1 MQLGNI
7 GKLTIL
13 NGDVHFEL
21 DATIAGTTE
30 APLTADLQV
39 GQLLS
44 LLQAAVTNPLEKA
57 ALGMV
62 MGLLGTVVVQAEKE
76 EAQADVSSILQYL
89 LSILPGLIQALL
101 AQFATREP
109 MTAAKLQLALI
120 ALKQ

>member
-21 DATIAGTTE
+21 DATIGGTVD

-39 GQLLS
+39 GQLLT
-44 LLQAAVTNPLEKA
+44 LLQEAVTNPLEKA

-62 MGLLGTVVVQAEKE
+62 IGLLGTVVVQGEEKS
-76 EAQADVSSILQYL
+76 ADVSAILQYL

-101 AQFATREP
+101 AQFTTSDP